1 MDKWLRSPWF
11 IRAISLIL
19 ALLLYASINLDDGQ
33 SSSDSIFL
41 EGNDKIAAMNNIP
54 LQVKMNEEKYV
65 VKEVPS
71 SVTVTVEGPNS
82 VVTRTVMQKTFEAY
96 IDLEGLELGPQTVPI
111 QTQGISN
118 QLSVSI
124 DPQEVNVVLEKRSSK
139 EFQVGVDYI
148 HRDTIKEGYQLGTPE
163 VSPAQVDI
171 IGSETEVS
179 KVSLVKAIVDV
190 QNAESDITKKESPV
204 KVYDE
209 QGNELNVVVEP
220 STVKVTV
227 PLLPPS
233 KEVPVTFEP
242 KGELAKGYRLVG
254 IEPVPEFIAVY
265 GSQDALKGVSA
276 FVDIEVDVSDLKED
290 TTLDVD
296 LPLPDGIETMKPET
310 VGAKV
315 DVEQITEKTF
325 NDVTINVNNLESSKN
340 LTFITPEQ
348 QVIDLTLTGTKEELE
363 NITKEDFEVF
373 IDVGQLVNG
382 EANVPIEVN
391 GPESIEWQTSND
403 EALIRIE

>member
-11 IRAISLIL
+11 IRAISLML

-33 SSSDSIFL
+33 TSSDSIFL

-82 VVTRTVMQKTFEAY
+82 IVTRTVMQKTFEAY
-96 IDLEGLELGPQTVPI
+96 IDVEGLELGSQTVPI

-124 DPQEVNVVLEKRSSK
+124 DPQEVTVVLEKRSSK
-139 EFQVGVDYI
+139 EFPVGADYI

-163 VSPAQVDI
+163 VAPNQVDI

-233 KEVPVTFEP
+233 KEVPIALKA
-242 KGELAKGYRLVG
+242 KGDVAEGYRLVS
-254 IEPVPEFIAVY
+254 IEPLPDQVAVY

-276 FVDIEVDVSDLKED
+276 FADVEVDITDLKED
-290 TTLDVD
+290 TTIEID
-296 LPLPDGIETMKPET
+296 LPLPDGIETIKPKTIE
-310 VGAKV
+310 AKV
-315 DVEQITEKTF
+315 NVEQITEKTIS
-325 NDVTINVNNLESSKN
+325 DVEINVNNLDSGKN

-348 QVIDLTLTGTKEELE
+348 QVIDLTLIGTKQELE
-363 NITKEDFEVF
+363 TITKEDFEVF

-382 EANVPIEVN
+382 EANVPVQVN

>member
-148 HRDTIKEGYQLGTPE
+148 HRDTIKDGYQLGTPE
-163 VSPAQVDI
+163 VSPGQVDI

-233 KEVPVTFEP
+233 KEIPVTFEP

-310 VGAKV
+310 VEAKV

-363 NITKEDFEVF
+363 SITKEDFEVF